1 MIWDKRVYEKIDYVV
16 GCFSVSIV
24 LKGVVDGSV
33 WICTSAYGPTAAG
46 LRDALWTKLDSV
58 KVRWSSTW
66 CVFGDFNIIISPAKR
81 LSCTFFS
88 TAMLKLLNFIERN
101 FLVDLLLIGMSIHG
115 FMTPRTFLCLE
126 LIEFWCPLTGRITS
140 SM

>member
-16 GCFSVSIV
+16 GCFFVSIV

-33 WICTSAYGPTAAG
+33 RICTSAYGPTAAG

-58 KVRWSSTW
+58 KVR

-81 LSCTFFS
+81 LSCTSFS
-88 TAMLKLLNFIERN
+88 PAMLKLLNFIERN

-126 LIEFWCPLTGRITS
+126 LIEFWCSLTGRITS
-140 SM
+140 WM

>member
-1 MIWDKRVYEKIDYVV
+1 MYEKIDCVV

-33 WICTSAYGPTAAG
+33 WICTSLYGPAAAG
-46 LRDALWTKLDSV
+46 LRDALWTELDSV
-58 KVRWSSTW
+58 KVRWSSTC
-66 CVFGDFNIIISPAKR
+66 CVFGDFNIIIYLAKR
-81 LSCTFFS
+81 LSCTTFS
-88 TAMLKLLNFIERN
+88 PTMLKFSDFIERN
-101 FLVDLLLIGMSIHG
+101 FLVDLLLMGISIHG

-140 SM
+140 WM